1 MTAIL
6 PPSADCPAP
15 FSQSLLDHDGLMTP
29 VLRAAFGPLTVRQ
42 SQVLSGQD
50 RMRRRS
56 SIHQA
61 ATGAKILDAVLD
73 IAVQALPEGFLEQLQ
88 RQDVLFGQLLQDFS
102 VGVRIA
108 DRSLYRGF
116 DGTDLRCGRRLA
128 IYDSARGDFI
138 CHVDELLSSEAQLL
152 GLRRQI

>member
-6 PPSADCPAP
+6 PSSADNLPA

-42 SQVLSGQD
+42 SQAPLGQD

-56 SIHQA
+56 TIHQA

-73 IAVQALPEGFLEQLQ
+73 IAVQALPAGFLEQLQ

-108 DRSLYRGF
+108 DRSLYQCF
-116 DGTDLRCGRRLA
+116 DGPVLRCGRRLV
-128 IYDSARGDFI
+128 IYGGARSDVI
-138 CHVDELLSSEAQLL
+138 CHVDELLTSEAQLL
-152 GLRRQI
+152 VLR